1 MIKTLYVRIIAVF
14 LAIILFSLL
23 SAFLIGYY
31 FFKQEIHSTGQ
42 DDMMAVG
49 ENMMLLYEQTKPNDP
64 DAFLQRMVN
73 VSAHPIQLHSRTG
86 SVKYYSIPDTEHV
99 KVAPE
104 VINQVLQGKEYRSP
118 GRGEPT
124 FIGLPFLIDG
134 KPYAMFMQFSS
145 QNENIMNRMML
156 LILIVG
162 LFIGSICI
170 VLAARYLVKQLQALT
185 HATKRLAKGDFD
197 VTVKATSGDEMGALS
212 HHFNVMAK
220 ELKQLEQMRQDFVS
234 NVSHEIQ
241 TPLTSISG
249 FATALKQG
257 NLVAEGNRNHYLDI
271 IIAESGR
278 LSKLSDNLLKLAS
291 LDSEHHPFEATRYH
305 LDEQIREVVVTC
317 EPQWSAKKIIID
329 LDWEGSIPITAD
341 RDQLNQVWMNLLGNS
356 IKFTP
361 EGGHIV
367 ISLSV
372 SNNEIWFA
380 IADSGIG
387 IAPEQLDKVFER
399 FYKSDQSRNRSISG
413 SGLGLAI
420 AKKIVVLHHGRIA
433 AASEEGKGTTVSVQL
448 PAEQEGCKS

>member
-1 MIKTLYVRIIAVF
+1 MIKTLYVRIMATF

-23 SAFLIGYY
+23 SSFLIGYY

-42 DDMMAVG
+42 NDMIAVG
-49 ENMMLLYEQTKPNDP
+49 EELMLLYEQTKPGDL
-64 DAFLQRMVN
+64 DSFIQRMVN
-73 VSAHPIQLHSRTG
+73 LSAHPIQLHSQSG
-86 SVKYYSIPDTEHV
+86 AVKYYSIADTEHV
-99 KVAPE
+99 GVEPE
-104 VINQVLQGKEYRSP
+104 AINDVLQGNVYRSP
-118 GRGEPT
+118 GNGEPT
-124 FIGLPFLIDG
+124 YIGLPFLIEG
-134 KPYAMFMQFSS
+134 KPHVMFMQFSS
-145 QNENIMNRMML
+145 QNEDVMNRMML
-156 LILIVG
+156 LILLVG
-162 LFIGSICI
+162 LFIGSVCM

-197 VTVKATSGDEMGALS
+197 VTVKAAGGDEMGALTY
-212 HHFNVMAK
+212 HFNVMAK

-249 FATALKQG
+249 FATALKHG
-257 NLVAEGNRNHYLDI
+257 SLVAEGDRNHYLDI

-317 EPQWSAKKIIID
+317 EPQWSAKKLLID
-329 LDWEGSIPITAD
+329 LDWEGTFPIMAD
-341 RDQLNQVWMNLLGNS
+341 RDQLNQVWMNVLGNS

-367 ISLSV
+367 ISLSY
-372 SNNEIWFA
+372 SDDEIIFT

-420 AKKIVVLHHGRIA
+420 AKKIVTLHHGRIA
-433 AASEEGKGTTVSVQL
+433 AASKADKGTTITVHMPVRQDDVI
-448 PAEQEGCKS
+448 